1 MYSVLIGRAVTKNN
15 NFKGLPPFL
24 FPLPRPAYPNIFK
37 LLFRICCES
46 PCLWF
51 VNSIDFVCI
60 SIDLWDLCI
69 DYPPT
74 TRARRSST
82 AWFIWAR
89 AEPNSS
95 KYITHFFFFVNLLLL
110 LSISFYWF
118 VDSFLFCFVFFNTV
132 VLFCFD
138 RDSLSS
144 FSDVCVHT
152 IQKSRCLFIFAPFI
166 W

>member
-95 KYITHFFFFVNLLLL
+95 KYITHFFFCQSSFVVVYFFLL
-110 LSISFYWF
+110 I
-118 VDSFLFCFVFFNTV
+118 CRQFF
-132 VLFCFD
+132 VLFCFFQH
-138 RDSLSS
+138 RSSL
-144 FSDVCVHT
+144 
-152 IQKSRCLFIFAPFI
+152 LFWPWLTELFLGCMRTHYPKV
-166 W
+166 